1 MDQLQWAATG
11 FMEHWGWF
19 VALFATMSAGFLYLY
34 RRQQRHLVLLM
45 ASSPAALLLFQA
57 QKGELMFATWLRI
70 HCSAFAGLGKISF
83 FLLIF
88 LLNSCSYCSTRL
100 PIAQKSGL
108 PL

>member
-57 QKGELMFATWLRI
+57 
-70 HCSAFAGLGKISF
+70 
-83 FLLIF
+83 
-88 LLNSCSYCSTRL
+88 
-100 PIAQKSGL
+100 
-108 PL
+108 